1 MGGLAQAAVFRLMP
15 NRAKRITLLL
25 FPSRVLTRSG
35 SADPELTVSARFIT
49 EINTGHSDKKDFSI
63 RSCPETTTFL

>member
-35 SADPELTVSARFIT
+35 SADPELTVSAWRNLREENYALGT
-49 EINTGHSDKKDFSI
+49 PT
-63 RSCPETTTFL
+63 RSLNIGGVFLNYK

>member
-1 MGGLAQAAVFRLMP
+1 MVWRCNEISTKGGED
-15 NRAKRITLLL
+15 RARRLLL

>member
-35 SADPELTVSARFIT
+35 SADPELTVSAWRNLREKIM
-49 EINTGHSDKKDFSI
+49 
-63 RSCPETTTFL
+63 R

>member
-15 NRAKRITLLL
+15 NCVKRITLLL

-35 SADPELTVSARFIT
+35 SADPELTVSAWRNVREEHHALGT
-49 EINTGHSDKKDFSI
+49 PT
-63 RSCPETTTFL
+63 RSPNI